1 MPSRMGYLVAL
12 GVFGVGMIGFAAFL
26 FFGLRGLGDELPRF
40 VVPGTTE
47 LALNRTGTYTIFH
60 ESESVVDGRV
70 YAPADVSGL
79 SVEVVSAETGQSIP
93 LDTPGASS
101 SYTLGGRSGTAV
113 LTFEVEEPGPYRL
126 IASYANGSGP
136 ETVLAVGHGFGRRLF
151 MTVAGA
157 IAIAFGSAGIALAIA
172 VVTFVRRRRARQ
184 PPVQP
189 RPVPV
194 AP

>member
-1 MPSRMGYLVAL
+1 MPSRKGYLVAV
-12 GVFGVGMIGFAAFL
+12 GVFVVGMIGFAAFL

-47 LALNRTGTYTIFH
+47 LDLNQTGTYTIFH

-70 YAPADVSGL
+70 YTPADASGL
-79 SVEVVSAETGQSIP
+79 YVEVVSAETGESIS

-101 SYTLGGRSGTAV
+101 SYTLGGRSGRAV
-113 LTFEVEEPGPYRL
+113 LTFEVEEPGAYRL
-126 IASYANGSGP
+126 VAGYPDGSGP

-151 MTVAGA
+151 MTVAGS
-157 IAIAFGSAGIALAIA
+157 IAIAFGSAGIALVIA

-184 PPVQP
+184 QP

>member
-1 MPSRMGYLVAL
+1 MPSRRGYLVAL
-12 GVFGVGMIGFAAFL
+12 GVLVVGMVTFGAFL

-60 ESESVVDGRV
+60 ESESVVAGRV
-70 YAPADVSGL
+70 YATADVSGL
-79 SVEVVSAETGQSIP
+79 FVEVISADTGESIP

-113 LTFEVEEPGPYRL
+113 LTFEVEEPG
-126 IASYANGSGP
+126 SYHLSAGYADGSGP
-136 ETVLAVGHGFGRRLF
+136 ESVLAVGHGFGRRLF
-151 MTVAGA
+151 LMVGGS
-157 IAIAFGSAGIALAIA
+157 IAIAFGATALALAIA
-172 VVTFVRRRRARQ
+172 IVTFVRRRRAHRRA
-184 PPVQP
+184 VKP